1 MASTT
6 TPTCSACRR
15 RCSSVTSPLP
25 GRSGRSHWEIRQA
38 GPSTDVYRAPPDMSQ
53 SQHREGLPLGT
64 QGGLVAKHTFPSD
77 GEYVIKVKLQET
89 TLGQIRGLEYI
100 NQLEVLLDGERIHLA
115 EVGGPE
121 DYVGSADN
129 ATDVLNNIGARL
141 TVRVPVTAG
150 PHAIAAAFVGRS
162 AAQGGQRLQYFRRT
176 NVDTTDHTGFAHVE
190 NVSIAGPFNATGAA
204 RTPSR
209 DRILTCRPTT
219 TSQESTCARQIVE
232 TLARRA
238 YRRPVTAAEVNR
250 LLVVLRGRS
259 QGRDVRA
266 RHRARAAQPSSRARS
281 SSSAPSRIQQHRPAR
296 RTRSAISSWPRAS
309 RSSCG
314 AASPTTS

>member
-1 MASTT
+1 
-6 TPTCSACRR
+6 
-15 RCSSVTSPLP
+15 
-25 GRSGRSHWEIRQA
+25 
-38 GPSTDVYRAPPDMSQ
+38 MSQ

-190 NVSIAGPFNATGAA
+190 NVSIAGPFNATRAA

-250 LLVVLRGRS
+250 LLVFYEAGRKDGTFERGIERALRS
-259 QGRDVRA
+259 ILSSPKFVFRA
-266 RHRARAAQPSSRARS
+266 EQDSAA
-281 SSSAPSRIQQHRPAR
+281 PAGHD
-296 RTRSAISSWPRAS
+296 RTRSAISSWPRAC

-314 AASPTTS
+314 AASRTTS